1 VLKTMALPVL
11 CALTLSAC
19 LAPPPP
25 QEGPAGPKTTGQ
37 ALAQMAC
44 PHRIAEASAWVNHM
58 PGTGRAPRELQ
69 VDVRLAEAK
78 DTAVVLRSDAST
90 GDTLILEIRTAPN
103 APVPGR
109 LAYREPVP
117 DPMYKKISFFC
128 RGGEIHALDKIE
140 RVY

>member
-1 VLKTMALPVL
+1 MLKSIALPVFYV
-11 CALTLSAC
+11 LTLSAC
-19 LAPPPP
+19 LAPAP
-25 QEGPAGPKTTGQ
+25 QPDSGSGPKTTGQ

-58 PGTGRAPRELQ
+58 PGTSRAPRELHL
-69 VDVRLAEAK
+69 DVRLAEAT
-78 DTAVVLRSDAST
+78 DTAIVLRSDAST

-117 DPMYKKISFFC
+117 DPMYKKISIFC
-128 RGGEIHALDKIE
+128 RGGEIHAIDRIE